1 MGEGNME
8 KKSLQIRMADLSI
21 QINYKYTYIERQCA
35 GWLDESGRKPDI
47 EVEVSD
53 EEIETEYTEFA
64 ADGVTR
70 GMCESVCIYRA
81 IARKLI
87 PFSAFVM
94 HGAVIELDGKAY
106 VFTAKSGVVTRGMCE
121 SVCIYRA
128 IARKLIPFSAFVMH
142 GAVIELDGKAYVFT
156 AKSGVGKTTHTKLW
170 LEYFKGRASYIN
182 GDKPIIRYQNGR
194 WYAYGTAWMGKE
206 KFGSPKYA
214 PIQSVCFIERGIEN
228 EIRKIDD
235 KEVVERLFHQLFLPE
250 EPESLMQFM
259 ELIDGMVCEIP
270 FFVLKCNISLA
281 AVKVAYETLSKS

>member
-1 MGEGNME
+1 MYLVVFYIEEFKVLLLVAFECVTIISIIKIRNCDMGEGNME

-64 ADGVTR
+64 ADG
-70 GMCESVCIYRA
+70 
-81 IARKLI
+81 
-87 PFSAFVM
+87 
-94 HGAVIELDGKAY
+94 
-106 VFTAKSGVVTRGMCE
+106 VTRGMCE

-270 FFVLKCNISLA
+270 FLC
-281 AVKVAYETLSKS
+281 

>member
-1 MGEGNME
+1 MYLVVFYIEEFKVLLLVAFECVTIISIIKIRNCDMGEGNME

-64 ADGVTR
+64 ADG
-70 GMCESVCIYRA
+70 
-81 IARKLI
+81 
-87 PFSAFVM
+87 
-94 HGAVIELDGKAY
+94 
-106 VFTAKSGVVTRGMCE
+106 VTRGMCE

>member
-1 MGEGNME
+1 MLLLVAFECVTIISIIKIRNCDMGEGNME

-64 ADGVTR
+64 ADG
-70 GMCESVCIYRA
+70 
-81 IARKLI
+81 
-87 PFSAFVM
+87 
-94 HGAVIELDGKAY
+94 
-106 VFTAKSGVVTRGMCE
+106 VTRGMCE